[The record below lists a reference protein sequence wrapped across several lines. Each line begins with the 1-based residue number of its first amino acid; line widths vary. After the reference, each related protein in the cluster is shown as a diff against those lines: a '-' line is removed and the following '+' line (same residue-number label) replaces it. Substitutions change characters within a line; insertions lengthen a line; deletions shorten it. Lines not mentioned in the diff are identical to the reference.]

1 LIAPLAL
8 AQFICSFAGSNM
20 NVMIDDISNDLNT
33 SVKGVQTTITLFLLI
48 MAVLMIPC
56 SKLTDRWG
64 RKRCLMIGLTLYGIG
79 ALLSAVAPGLGVL
92 ILGNSVLEGVGTALL
107 IPPVYILAT
116 LWFSD
121 TTSRAWAFG
130 AISGLGGIGAAAGPL
145 IGGVITTG
153 ISWRAAFV
161 FQALV
166 IVTIVLLSRNLDDP
180 LPADPTRPFDLVGAI
195 LSAVGMFF
203 IVFGILQAGENNTL
217 LIVSLALGTLL
228 LVAFFFYIRAREREG
243 KEALLSTSLFK
254 NRTCNLALITQNV
267 QWLLL
272 LGTSFVVSVFLQ
284 EVRGYNA
291 IQTGVIF
298 TAATLG
304 VLAASLGQQR
314 FAKRR
319 AQKTLIVAGFV
330 MVLVGIVLL
339 IALVHASSRVVS
351 RVAAGR
357 DFGTLAQ
364 CLQPRVVLR
373 HGHRRDDPGLRPRLG
388 QQVLRPGADLVGSD
402 RARGPRRRSSPARSA
417 RAAAGMTRFRSCPSP
432 RRVPATACAALA
444 LPRFPVTVARNESQS
459 SRSNV
464 TSPSVRTVAVRGT
477 SRSRAI
483 SPKKSL
489 GPSVLTLRPSMS
501 TSTFPLSIT

>member
-33 SVKGVQTTITLFLLI
+33 SVQGVQTAITLFLLI

-64 RKRCLMIGLTLYGIG
+64 RKRCLMLGLTLYGIG
-79 ALLSAVAPGLGVL
+79 ALMSALAPGLGVL

-116 LWFSD
+116 LWFTD

-166 IVTIVLLSRNLDDP
+166 VATIVLLSRRLDDP
-180 LPADPTRPFDLVGAI
+180 LPADPTRPFDAIGAI

-203 IVFGILQAGENNTL
+203 IVFGILQAGHRNTL
-217 LIVSLALGTLL
+217 LIVSLVVGVVL
-228 LVAFFFYIRAREREG
+228 LVAFFFYIRARERKG
-243 KEALLSTSLFK
+243 KEALLSTNLFK
-254 NRTCNLALITQNV
+254 NRTCNLALVTQNI

-284 EVRGYNA
+284 QVRGYNA
-291 IQTGVIF
+291 IQTGLIF

-319 AQKTLIVAGFV
+319 AQKTLIVVGFV
-330 MVLVGIVLL
+330 TVLVGIVLL
-339 IALVHASSRVVS
+339 IALVHASSRVVAFAPGLLLVGLGLGLMLTPSVNVVQSSFPEALQGEISGLS
-351 RVAAGR
+351 RSVSNLGSS
-357 DFGTLAQ
+357 FGTAIAGTILVSDLASGS
-364 CLQPRVVLR
+364 RAYVLALIFLAVI
-373 HGHRRDDPGLRPRLG
+373 GLAGLGAALLLPG
-388 QQVLRPGADLVGSD
+388 
-402 RARGPRRRSSPARSA
+402 SA
-417 RAAAGMTRFRSCPSP
+417 HATAGMTGQGRQQ
-432 RRVPATACAALA
+432 T
-444 LPRFPVTVARNESQS
+444 
-459 SRSNV
+459 
-464 TSPSVRTVAVRGT
+464 
-477 SRSRAI
+477 
-483 SPKKSL
+483 
-489 GPSVLTLRPSMS
+489 
-501 TSTFPLSIT
+501 

>member
-20 NVMIDDISNDLNT
+20 NVMIDDISNDLDT
-33 SVKGVQTTITLFLLI
+33 SVKGVQTAITLFLLI

-64 RKRCLMIGLTLYGIG
+64 RKRCLMLGLTLYGIG

-166 IVTIVLLSRNLDDP
+166 VATIVLLSRRLDDP
-180 LPADPTRPFDLVGAI
+180 LPPDPTRPFDAIGAI

-203 IVFGILQAGENNTL
+203 IVFGILQAGHHNTL
-217 LIVSLALGTLL
+217 LIVSLVVGIVL
-228 LVAFFFYIRAREREG
+228 LVAFFFYVRARERKG
-243 KEALLSTSLFK
+243 KEALLSTRLFK
-254 NRTCNLALITQNV
+254 NRTSNLALVTQNV

-284 EVRGYNA
+284 QVRGYNA
-291 IQTGVIF
+291 IQTGLIF

-330 MVLVGIVLL
+330 TVLVGIVLL
-339 IALVHASSRVVS
+339 IALVHASSRVVAFTPGLLLVGLGLGLMLTPSVNVVQSSFPEALQGEISGLS
-351 RVAAGR
+351 RSVSNLGSS
-357 DFGTLAQ
+357 FGTAIAGTILVSDLASGS
-364 CLQPRVVLR
+364 RSYVLALISLAVI
-373 HGHRRDDPGLRPRLG
+373 GLAGLG
-388 QQVLRPGADLVGSD
+388 
-402 RARGPRRRSSPARSA
+402 
-417 RAAAGMTRFRSCPSP
+417 
-432 RRVPATACAALA
+432 AALL
-444 LPRFPVTVARNESQS
+444 LPAQTTPQ
-459 SRSNV
+459 
-464 TSPSVRTVAVRGT
+464 RG
-477 SRSRAI
+477 
-483 SPKKSL
+483 
-489 GPSVLTLRPSMS
+489 
-501 TSTFPLSIT
+501 

>member
-33 SVKGVQTTITLFLLI
+33 SVKGVQTAITLFLLI

-64 RKRCLMIGLTLYGIG
+64 RKRCLMLGLTLYGIG

-92 ILGNSVLEGVGTALL
+92 ILGNSVLEGIGTALL

-166 IVTIVLLSRNLDDP
+166 IATIVLLSRRLDDP
-180 LPADPTRPFDLVGAI
+180 LPPDPTRPFDAVGAI

-203 IVFGILQAGENNTL
+203 IVFGILQAGHHNTL
-217 LIVSLALGTLL
+217 LIV
-228 LVAFFFYIRAREREG
+228 FYFYVRARERRG
-243 KEALLSTSLFK
+243 KEPLLSTRLFK
-254 NRTCNLALITQNV
+254 NRTCNLALVTQNV

-330 MVLVGIVLL
+330 TVLVGIVLL
-339 IALVHASSRVVS
+339 IALVHASSRVVAFAPGLLLIGLGVGLMLTPSVNVVQSSFPEALQGEISGLS
-351 RVAAGR
+351 RSVSNLGSS
-357 DFGTLAQ
+357 FGTAIAGTILVSDLASGS
-364 CLQPRVVLR
+364 RSYVLALISLAVI
-373 HGHRRDDPGLRPRLG
+373 GLAGLG
-388 QQVLRPGADLVGSD
+388 
-402 RARGPRRRSSPARSA
+402 
-417 RAAAGMTRFRSCPSP
+417 
-432 RRVPATACAALA
+432 AALL
-444 LPRFPVTVARNESQS
+444 LPAQPTPQ
-459 SRSNV
+459 
-464 TSPSVRTVAVRGT
+464 RG
-477 SRSRAI
+477 
-483 SPKKSL
+483 
-489 GPSVLTLRPSMS
+489 
-501 TSTFPLSIT
+501 

>member
-1 LIAPLAL
+1 VAYGKRVEPGSSLTASVPLAAVAGTREARRLILPLAL

-33 SVKGVQTTITLFLLI
+33 SVKGVQTAITLFLLI

-64 RKRCLMIGLTLYGIG
+64 RKRCLMYGLTLYGIG
-79 ALLSAVAPGLGVL
+79 ALLSAVAPNLGVL

-116 LWFSD
+116 LWFAD

-166 IVTIVLLSRNLDDP
+166 VGLIVFLSRRLDDP
-180 LPADPTRPFDLVGAI
+180 LPPDPTRPFDAIGAI

-217 LIVSLALGTLL
+217 LILSLVVGIVLL
-228 LVAFFFYIRAREREG
+228 AAFFLWVRARERKG
-243 KEALLSTSLFK
+243 KEALLSTNLFK
-254 NRTCNLALITQNV
+254 NRTCNLALVTQNV

-284 EVRGYNA
+284 QVRGYNA
-291 IQTGVIF
+291 IQTGLIF
-298 TAATLG
+298 TAATVG

-339 IALVHASSRVVS
+339 IALVHASSRVVAFAPGLLLVGLGLGLMLTPSVNVVQSSFPEALQGEISGLS
-351 RVAAGR
+351 RSVSNLGSS
-357 DFGTLAQ
+357 FGTAIAGTILVSDLASGSSSY
-364 CLQPRVVLR
+364 VLALISLAVI
-373 HGHRRDDPGLRPRLG
+373 GLAGLG
-388 QQVLRPGADLVGSD
+388 
-402 RARGPRRRSSPARSA
+402 
-417 RAAAGMTRFRSCPSP
+417 
-432 RRVPATACAALA
+432 AALL
-444 LPRFPVTVARNESQS
+444 LPAQPMPQ
-459 SRSNV
+459 
-464 TSPSVRTVAVRGT
+464 RG
-477 SRSRAI
+477 
-483 SPKKSL
+483 
-489 GPSVLTLRPSMS
+489 
-501 TSTFPLSIT
+501 